1 MILYF
6 NADEGLTKEVNSLC
20 KSKNKDYSSV
30 FIDWIPTK
38 KAVSQKKASN
48 LLSQTDILEKYV
60 KTLPI
65 VIFDRYRSITTEE
78 YSWLKKFKVTFFEPA
93 ILVRN
98 GFKYLP
104 NWIKIKELNDI
115 KLNETK
121 RSVNIGYIGALSDKS
136 KSFDKYYVKTK
147 INNPDIKMCYYT
159 TDVNKDKE
167 SEYQN
172 LDIIRCQDLL
182 FSDMEFTVIIGN
194 ANDYVVGH
202 LDQYYIKA
210 LENNCI
216 PILPKENRY
225 YSALPFNICNTTW
238 YDAYVNMYDKTYV
251 GFIHDIY
258 TNIKKYYPEMNITY
272 TAEIVKRYLEE
283 K

>member
-6 NADEGLTKEVNSLC
+6 NADEGLTKEVD
-20 KSKNKDYSSV
+20 KIVRSKNKDYTSV

-78 YSWLKKFKVTFFEPA
+78 FSWLKKFKVTFFEPA
-93 ILVRN
+93 ILTRN

-104 NWIKIKELNDI
+104 NWIKIKELDDI
-115 KLNETK
+115 KLNESK
-121 RSVNIGYIGALSDKS
+121 RSVNIGYIGVLSDRS

-147 INNPDIKMCYYT
+147 INNPDIKMCYFT
-159 TDVNKDKE
+159 QDVNKDKE
-167 SEYQN
+167 SEYQA
-172 LDIIRCQDLL
+172 LDITRYQDLS
-182 FSDMEFTVIIGN
+182 FSDMEFSVIIGN

-216 PILPKENRY
+216 PVLPRENRY
-225 YSALPFNICNTTW
+225 YSALPFNISNTTW
-238 YDAYVNMYDKTYV
+238 YDAYVNMYDRTYV

-258 TNIKKYYPEMNITY
+258 NSIKKYYPEMNVKY
-272 TAEIVKRYLEE
+272 TAEIIQRYLEE